1 MPKATWAT
9 PPSRKAP
16 QLLAETPP
24 DTTPAAGEAPAP
36 DPESGPLRRCLVTR
50 ARHPKEA
57 MLRFVVAPDG
67 TVLPDLAARLPGR
80 GMWLSA
86 RADVLEA
93 ALKRGALVRAAAK
106 AVASQSAGGPKSG
119 GPKAAT
125 TGNPPQPR
133 LPADLAQM
141 VVAGLEARLADTL
154 GLARRAGQAV
164 CGFEAVREW
173 AAKGRVGLLV
183 EASDG
188 ASGGRGKMTRLMPDV
203 PSVAP
208 LDAFALGR
216 VFGRDHAVHV
226 GIAQGRL
233 ASLVAM
239 ESGRLMGMR
248 PATAMATTTEP
259 PSAADDTK
267 RLGTRTGPDG
277 G

>member
-1 MPKATWAT
+1 MTPRAGPRPPWPT
-9 PPSRKAP
+9 PPSRKVP

-24 DTTPAAGEAPAP
+24 EPTPEAGAGEAAAP

-106 AVASQSAGGPKSG
+106 AVAAQGGNAAGTS
-119 GPKAAT
+119 
-125 TGNPPQPR
+125 PQPR
-133 LPADLAQM
+133 LPADLAQK

-188 ASGGRGKMTRLMPDV
+188 ASGGRGKMTRLLPDV

-248 PATAMATTTEP
+248 PSAAMATRTEP
-259 PSAADDTK
+259 PSAADDMK